1 MALSKSGGL
10 DNSQTSPF
18 SAQLSTLW
26 HTSYLQTTLLSTS
39 KKDRK
44 DEKRFLNQ
52 CVPALNVLF
61 KVKMKF
67 LFLQILPVHWWWS
80 HNNNYCKGTV
90 STSTDWVGV
99 LSILDFL
106 ELGGGFLQLP
116 GWHHRKRAGI
126 KDALV
131 VEHLTNREEQLHEF
145 LGFLTYWFIG
155 WPVLWYLISCVMQI
169 KWYRSLLKQFISKT
183 PQTTPSTSSVFIEIR
198 PYTSIQPL

>member
-67 LFLQILPVHWWWS
+67 LFLQILPVH
-80 HNNNYCKGTV
+80 
-90 STSTDWVGV
+90 
-99 LSILDFL
+99 
-106 ELGGGFLQLP
+106 
-116 GWHHRKRAGI
+116 
-126 KDALV
+126 
-131 VEHLTNREEQLHEF
+131 
-145 LGFLTYWFIG
+145 
-155 WPVLWYLISCVMQI
+155 
-169 KWYRSLLKQFISKT
+169 
-183 PQTTPSTSSVFIEIR
+183 
-198 PYTSIQPL
+198 

>member
-1 MALSKSGGL
+1 MCSSIKCIFSRWKWNSCSFKSC
-10 DNSQTSPF
+10 Q
-18 SAQLSTLW
+18 
-26 HTSYLQTTLLSTS
+26 
-39 KKDRK
+39 
-44 DEKRFLNQ
+44 
-52 CVPALNVLF
+52 
-61 KVKMKF
+61 
-67 LFLQILPVHWWWS
+67 
-80 HNNNYCKGTV
+80 
-90 STSTDWVGV
+90 STDDDQTIIVKEQLKYEYWLRV
-99 LSILDFL
+99 LSVLDFL